1 MNKRG
6 LAALDVLLILCFQS
20 EAGNGEIEEILKQ
33 AGAMRAIELNPST
46 STPAIATATTMVNEN
61 FVAMTLTTTNNEI
74 SSIAFLNYF
83 KYNKERNKPGD
94 VKNCLLVIATLIVT
108 AMYQA
113 VLSPPGG
120 AWQDNNSGGG
130 SGSASKAHGF
140 SVALY
145 MMLVL
150 TTEFPVQLELRA
162 SIVINESTSFMLTSS
177 RGCFYRY
184 VHKSKRCSSVDSGDL
199 GPKTLV
205 DSGVGHH
212 CGFDIGIVDLALSKA
227 TPW

>member
-6 LAALDVLLILCFQS
+6 LAALDVLVILCFQS

-46 STPAIATATTMVNEN
+46 STPTIATATTMVNEN

-74 SSIAFLNYF
+74 SSTAFLNYF

-120 AWQDNNSGGG
+120 AW
-130 SGSASKAHGF
+130 
-140 SVALY
+140 
-145 MMLVL
+145 ML
-150 TTEFPVQLELRA
+150 
-162 SIVINESTSFMLTSS
+162 S
-177 RGCFYRY
+177 
-184 VHKSKRCSSVDSGDL
+184 
-199 GPKTLV
+199 
-205 DSGVGHH
+205 
-212 CGFDIGIVDLALSKA
+212 
-227 TPW
+227 